1 MPRREDRTRG
11 NAFVE
16 LGWRVD
22 AGDRTGGQ
30 RERGRLDRIE
40 LRLDLDDCIVLVAAV
55 EETAEPNLIRQLNV
69 GQWGERDHQ
78 AHEKQHEWP
87 AHPHHRPRATRF
99 A

>member
-11 NAFVE
+11 HAFVE

-22 AGDRTGGQ
+22 AGDQTGGQ

>member
-11 NAFVE
+11 HAFVE

-55 EETAEPNLIRQLNV
+55 EETPEPNLIRQLNV

>member
-1 MPRREDRTRG
+1 MTCREDRTRG
-11 NAFVE
+11 HAFVE

-22 AGDRTGGQ
+22 AGDRTACQ

-40 LRLDLDDCIVLVAAV
+40 LRLDLDDRIVLVGAV

-69 GQWGERDHQ
+69 GQWGECDHH
-78 AHEKQHEWP
+78 AHEKQHEGP
-87 AHPHHRPRATRF
+87 AHPHHRPRGTRF